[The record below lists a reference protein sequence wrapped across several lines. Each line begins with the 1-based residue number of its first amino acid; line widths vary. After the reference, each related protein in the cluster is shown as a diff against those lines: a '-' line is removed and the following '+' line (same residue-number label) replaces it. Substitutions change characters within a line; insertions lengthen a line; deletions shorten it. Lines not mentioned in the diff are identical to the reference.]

1 MIATLA
7 GLAVGAAV
15 IAVMAWAADLQIGL
29 RIFRSYAVPVTI
41 LLLAAGA
48 P

>member
-15 IAVMAWAADLQIGL
+15 IAVMAWGAGGRPCEAAAI
-29 RIFRSYAVPVTI
+29 SYAVPVKAVV
-41 LLLAAGA
+41 LGA
-48 P
+48 IT